1 MLHQPG
7 ASAFGRPLEY
17 LVAFFQTKL
26 ADNVFVNLEAEA
38 SGALAKGRGEAGNA
52 DVTPE
57 TAFINV
63 AKTAGLMAA
72 AFSARVSP
80 ILKQAPGA
88 KMDVVFGI
96 KSDQGGNV
104 MVSSFTN
111 GGQFMVTLHFGG

>member
-1 MLHQPG
+1 M
-7 ASAFGRPLEY
+7 
-17 LVAFFQTKL
+17 AFFQTKL
-26 ADNVFVNLEAEA
+26 AENVFVNLEAEA
-38 SGALAKGRGEAGNA
+38 AGGLAKSRGEGQNA
-52 DVTPE
+52 EITPE
-57 TAFINV
+57 AAFLNV

-72 AFSARVSP
+72 AFSARVGP
-80 ILKQAPGA
+80 ILKQAPGT